1 MKSMKIWRTAF
12 AILVAM
18 LSLASC
24 SSDPE
29 WADPEAH
36 EKAELLQKQYGP
48 LIAGTWHIEKIG
60 ERQRYFE
67 RLTFN
72 ADGTLK
78 GMRKWQSRK
87 LVSIDGKEQY
97 TDWEDLEDDTFTGT
111 WTLSWNREPESSFG
125 GNRLVLWASFDG
137 EYDKTTYM
145 AYNLNARFI
154 TANETTLCIGGG
166 NIQNGEDGETIYT
179 RGDAEPGF

>member
-1 MKSMKIWRTAF
+1 MKTIKIWSLAF
-12 AILVAM
+12 AMLAAFSLV
-18 LSLASC
+18 SC
-24 SSDPE
+24 SSEPE

-36 EKAELLQKQYGP
+36 EKAEQLQKQYGP

-60 ERQRYFE
+60 ERQRYYE

-72 ADGTLK
+72 ADETLK

-87 LVSIDGKEQY
+87 LVTIDGKEQY
-97 TDWEDLEDDTFTGT
+97 TDWKDVENGTFTGT
-111 WTLSWNREPESSFG
+111 WTLSWSREPESSFG
-125 GNRLVLWASFDG
+125 SNRLVLRASFDG
-137 EYDKTTYM
+137 EHDKTTYM
-145 AYNLNARFI
+145 AYSLNARFI
-154 TANETTLCIGGG
+154 TADETSLSIGGG

>member
-67 RLTFN
+67 RLTFH
-72 ADGTLK
+72 ADGTMK

-125 GNRLVLWASFDG
+125 GNRIVIWASFDG

-166 NIQNGEDGETIYT
+166 NIQNDEDGETIYT

>member
-72 ADGTLK
+72 ADGTMK

-166 NIQNGEDGETIYT
+166 NIQNGEDGKTIYT